1 MLDHIIITVSD
12 FERSRSFYLAALEPL
27 GYEVVMEF
35 GKAIGLGVGGKPNF
49 FIYGAFVLDPDGHNI
64 EAGCHLAE

>member
-35 GKAIGLGVGGKPNF
+35 GKGVGLEVAGATARESLATLFRPSGEPLSLGVKPS
-49 FIYGAFVLDPDGHNI
+49 
-64 EAGCHLAE
+64 